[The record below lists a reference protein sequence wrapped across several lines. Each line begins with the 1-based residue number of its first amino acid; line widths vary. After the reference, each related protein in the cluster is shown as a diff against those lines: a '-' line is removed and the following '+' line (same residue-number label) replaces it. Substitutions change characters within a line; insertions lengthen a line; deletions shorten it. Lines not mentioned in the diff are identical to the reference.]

1 MTRIG
6 VGGLINLDKLRQSHI
21 VLNDIHLFHHHATL
35 QRAMDAR
42 LQEEDRSR
50 LVLMVYCLPSVW
62 QLCRRLVWMVYC
74 LPSVWQSCRRL
85 VWMTYCLLS
94 HNYRRLVQ
102 MMYCLPSVC
111 QSCRRLAQMMYCT
124 CLHQVSHVGYVD
136 YIYIFFFLNIQSV
149 LGIFLTRG
157 PGSGYV

>member
-1 MTRIG
+1 MLFQFVSDYNGEDRFMTRIG

-62 QLCRRLVWMVYC
+62 Q
-74 LPSVWQSCRRL
+74 SCRRL
-85 VWMTYCLLS
+85 VLMTCFS
-94 HNYRRLVQ
+94 
-102 MMYCLPSVC
+102 SVIIIGGW
-111 QSCRRLAQMMYCT
+111 CR
-124 CLHQVSHVGYVD
+124 
-136 YIYIFFFLNIQSV
+136 
-149 LGIFLTRG
+149 
-157 PGSGYV
+157 